1 MPSSGHSAVTNE
13 RDLEMR
19 SPRPVEGRA
28 RYCGYQGSSSDGR
41 LGPKMGGSLEMS
53 IAQLLNCV

>member
-1 MPSSGHSAVTNE
+1 MPSRGYSAVTNE
-13 RDLEMR
+13 RDLKMG

-41 LGPKMGGSLEMS
+41 LGPKMGGSRKMS
-53 IAQLLNCV
+53 RAQFLNCI